1 MPQSLSQHTRYPA
14 SARWLHWGMAG
25 ALVAMIVL
33 GLFMSGLPLDH
44 AARSSLMMGH
54 LATGLLL
61 LLSAG
66 VRLRLRLRGVM
77 PELPAAYAPWERG
90 LAGSVHSLFYLLMF
104 GLPLLGLGV
113 WLLDPF
119 VMGPG
124 LAGQSVTLGNLT
136 GWLHWFHYLGAWL
149 LVLALIFHVAGA
161 MRGVVHRDLS
171 RRVLWRMLPAGRAAT
186 LGRAE
191 QTGDESGPVN
201 PRERAGERRRAGG
214 HAGGGGKAARRTR
227 S

>member
-14 SARWLHWGMAG
+14 SARWLHWGMAA
-25 ALVAMIVL
+25 ALVAMIIL
-33 GLFMSGLPLDH
+33 GLIMSGLPLDH

-77 PELPAAYAPWERG
+77 PALPAAYARWERG
-90 LAGSVHSLFYLLMF
+90 LAGSVHALFYLLMF

-124 LAGQSVTLGNLT
+124 LAGQSVALGNLT

-149 LVLALIFHVAGA
+149 LVLALVFHVAGA
-161 MRGVVHRDLS
+161 LRGVIHRDAS
-171 RRVLWRMLPAGRAAT
+171 RRVLWRMLPAGGAGATRRSEKDGERA
-186 LGRAE
+186 
-191 QTGDESGPVN
+191 PVS
-201 PRERAGERRRAGG
+201 PRERAGEPRRAGG
-214 HAGGGGKAARRTR
+214 HAGGRGKAARRTR